1 MFPKWKELK
10 KRKVGTV
17 VMCVSNPNT
26 QKTEAGGSSLQ
37 PASAM
42 FVNKTVTQT
51 YTHTYIYTYTHT
63 NTHTH
68 THNPKGA
75 AGAVRNPTVRAETKA
90 PGSRRWVI
98 NVHTERVE
106 AGLPRQLG
114 WLSNHGRTSQSISS
128 VVMVQLLTAE

>member
-1 MFPKWKELK
+1 MKYF
-10 KRKVGTV
+10 TH
-17 VMCVSNPNT
+17 MHTHS
-26 QKTEAGGSSLQ
+26 
-37 PASAM
+37 
-42 FVNKTVTQT
+42 
-51 YTHTYIYTYTHT
+51 YIHTYKH
-63 NTHTH
+63 THTH

-106 AGLPRQLG
+106 AGLPRQLR
-114 WLSNHGRTSQSISS
+114 WLSNHGRTSQSVSS